1 MGQER
6 LKTLFYPINP
16 TSLPPAPR
24 GVKIDGL
31 RLVGGNSSPTR
42 QGTATTTNA
51 STTGSKPTY
60 TLAGDSSPD
69 TSP

>member
-1 MGQER
+1 M
-6 LKTLFYPINP
+6 
-16 TSLPPAPR
+16 
-24 GVKIDGL
+24 IDGL
-31 RLVGGNSSPTR
+31 RLVGGNPEPTR

-69 TSP
+69 TPP

>member
-1 MGQER
+1 M
-6 LKTLFYPINP
+6 
-16 TSLPPAPR
+16 
-24 GVKIDGL
+24 IDGL
-31 RLVGGNSSPTR
+31 RLVGGNPEPTR

-69 TSP
+69 PSLGACPQNPN